1 MKGKKPD
8 IPKKGVPLKVVQSVT
23 QLQSTAVKDGISIP
37 EAPNFMSE
45 EARRV
50 WDELTPFV
58 VAKGHWE
65 PQYTYQF
72 AGYCESA
79 ANFILATGDIA
90 AMGRYF
96 MTQTRNGEQEKK
108 RAAWGQQQEALSQ
121 MQRLAAVFGLSP
133 VDAGRLNGEG
143 QGDLFD
149 DALAQLNGTN

>member
-8 IPKKGVPLKVVQSVT
+8 IPKKGVPLKIVGGENILPT
-23 QLQSTAVKDGISIP
+23 TEAKAEMRIP
-37 EAPNFMSE
+37 DAPDFMSE

-50 WDELTPFV
+50 WDELTPHV

-65 PQYTYQF
+65 AQYIYQF
-72 AGYCESA
+72 AGYCESVS
-79 ANFILATGDIA
+79 NFITSTADIEM
-90 AMGRYF
+90 MGRYF
-96 MTQTRNGEQEKK
+96 STKTRNGEQEKK

-121 MQRLAAVFGLSP
+121 MQRLSAVFGLSP

-149 DALAQLNGTN
+149 DVLAQLNASN